1 MKALHICIL
10 TSAILAGIVSCTTS
24 KSTSTT
30 TNSNANSSTT
40 TTATEP
46 KKAAITQED
55 ADNISKK
62 MSLTTVADL
71 NNGGTIYNA
80 ECGVCHG
87 LKKPN
92 ARSEDEWKAIVPNMV
107 QKANAKAGKIQITP
121 GQEQLIL
128 KYLVVMCNK

>member
-1 MKALHICIL
+1 MKALHIFIL
-10 TSAILAGIVSCTTS
+10 TSFILFGIVSCTTT
-24 KSTSTT
+24 KSTTTT
-30 TNSNANSSTT
+30 TNSNANNNPS

-46 KKAAITQED
+46 KKGAITQED

-71 NNGGTIYNA
+71 NNGGTIYSA

-107 QKANAKAGKIQITP
+107 QKANTKAGKIQITP